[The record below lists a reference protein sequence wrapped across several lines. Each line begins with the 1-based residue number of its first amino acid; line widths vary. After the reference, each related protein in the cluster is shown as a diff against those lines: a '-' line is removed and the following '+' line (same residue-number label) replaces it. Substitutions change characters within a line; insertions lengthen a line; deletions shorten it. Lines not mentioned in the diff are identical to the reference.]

1 MGGTVTST
9 PDRLL
14 PWINGKSWPAQD
26 FVELVEPYGG
36 AVVSLV
42 GQADAKAVE
51 AALSSA
57 ESASHVMA
65 AMPVHER
72 SRLLRALADLIALR
86 ADDLAPEITRATGK
100 VISHT
105 LRETRRVPWTVRA
118 AATAAET
125 LMAPNLP
132 SDLMP
137 GGEGVVFISVR
148 HPMGIVAAITPFNAP
163 LNLVAHKVAPA
174 LAVGNSVI
182 IKPSSYVPGPALQLA
197 QMCSEVGFPDGAVNV
212 IPGGS
217 GIGRSFL
224 ADERVSLITF
234 TGGTKAGRDI
244 RAAAGLRPVLLELG
258 GNSANIVHRD
268 ADIKLAVSECVVGG
282 FSNNGQSCNSVQRI
296 IIHEEVYESFRDQLI
311 ARVATLKIGDP
322 MDPSTDIGPLISE
335 ASAIRVMEN
344 IESARVAG
352 AEVLIGGSR
361 TGAIVSPTVISGVD
375 PSQMLY
381 CDEAFAPVVLLEKY
395 TDINDAFTR
404 ANSTQFALQ
413 AAIFTTS
420 ISIGLAA
427 FRSIR
432 AGSVI
437 LNRSSNFRLDHLPYG
452 GIGESG
458 IGREGPLFAAEAM
471 TYIKSLVIGADR

>member
-14 PWINGKSWPAQD
+14 PWIDGKSWPARD
-26 FVELVEPYGG
+26 FVELVEPYRGD
-36 AVVSLV
+36 VVSLV
-42 GQADAKAVE
+42 GQADAEAVE

-57 ESASHVMA
+57 ERASRVMA

-72 SRLLRALADLIALR
+72 ARLLRALADLIAKR
-86 ADDLAPEITRATGK
+86 ADELAPEITRTTGK

-105 LRETRRVPWTVRA
+105 LKETRRVPWTVRA

-132 SDLMP
+132 TDLMP

-148 HPMGIVAAITPFNAP
+148 HPVGIVAAITPFNAP

-182 IKPSSYVPGPALQLA
+182 IKPSPYVPGPALRLA
-197 QMCSEVGFPDGAVNV
+197 QMCTEDGFPDGAVNV
-212 IPGGS
+212 IPGGTD
-217 GIGRSFL
+217 IGRSFL
-224 ADERVSLITF
+224 ADERVALITF
-234 TGGTKAGRDI
+234 TGGTRAGREI
-244 RAAAGLRPVLLELG
+244 RASSGLRPVLLELG
-258 GNSANIVHRD
+258 GNSANIVHSD
-268 ADIKLAVSECVVGG
+268 ADITHAVSECLVGG

-296 IIHEEVYESFRDQLI
+296 IIHEDVFENFKDQLLV
-311 ARVATLKIGDP
+311 RVAALVAGDP
-322 MDPSTDIGPLISE
+322 MDPKTDIGPLISE

-344 IESARVAG
+344 IDNAREAG
-352 AEVLIGGSR
+352 AEVLIGGTR
-361 TGAIVSPTVISGVD
+361 VGAVVSPTVISGVD
-375 PSQMLY
+375 PSQALY
-381 CDEAFAPVVLLEKY
+381 FDEAFAPVVILEKY
-395 TDINDAFTR
+395 SNINDAFAR
-404 ANSTQFALQ
+404 ANSTEFALQ
-413 AAIFTTS
+413 AAIFTSS

-427 FRSIR
+427 FREMR

>member
-1 MGGTVTST
+1 MGGTVIST

-26 FVELVEPYGG
+26 FVELIEPYGG

-42 GQADAKAVE
+42 GQADVEAVE
-51 AALSSA
+51 EALSSA
-57 ESASHVMA
+57 ERASHVMA

-72 SRLLRALADLIALR
+72 SRLLRSLADLIAQH
-86 ADDLAPEITRATGK
+86 ADELAPEITRATGK

-182 IKPSSYVPGPALQLA
+182 IKPSAYVPGPALRLA
-197 QMCSEVGFPDGAVNV
+197 QMCTEVGFPDGAVNV

-217 GIGRSFL
+217 AIGRSFL

-244 RAAAGLRPVLLELG
+244 RAASGLRPVLLELG

-268 ADIKLAVSECVVGG
+268 ADIKLAAAECLVGG

-296 IIHEEVYESFRDQLI
+296 IIHEDVFESFKDQLVE
-311 ARVATLKIGDP
+311 RVAALKTGDP
-322 MDPSTDIGPLISE
+322 MDLATDIGPLISE

-344 IESARVAG
+344 IQNARDAG
-352 AEVLIGGSR
+352 AEVLIGGTR
-361 TGAIVSPTVISGVD
+361 VGAVVSPTVITGVD
-375 PSQMLY
+375 PSQTLY
-381 CDEAFAPVVLLEKY
+381 FDEAFAPIVLLEKY
-395 TDINDAFTR
+395 TDINDAFER
-404 ANSTQFALQ
+404 ANSTQFGLQ

-420 ISIGLAA
+420 ISVGLAA
-427 FRSIR
+427 FRAIR
-432 AGSVI
+432 AGSII

-452 GIGESG
+452 GVGESG